1 MTHLCIVCYK
11 DSSKRNKAKNATKC
25 FEDFYDNF
33 KHPSYGDSIITSSN
47 DLQLVK
53 SHFFANQ
60 SGITANY
67 GIHTIIAGFFRKCT
81 GKFRGQT
88 YSEALE
94 IKSKIKFKHYI
105 YMLHFLPDQLDYL
118 TNF

>member
-33 KHPSYGDSIITSSN
+33 KHLSYGDSIITSSN

-81 GKFRGQT
+81 GKFSGQT
-88 YSEALE
+88 YSKALE
-94 IKSKIKFKHYI
+94 IKSKIKFKHI